1 MSLTVAGV
9 IWRSAFVEFQIK
21 CHLGYEVSGPAS
33 FLFNVAIARNSFQ
46 RIITEH
52 FEVGGAERC
61 QEMAIGGQRYHRVT
75 AQSGP
80 VELVY
85 DAVIDAT
92 HEVLG
97 DPSGLQVPLF
107 EQIPA
112 EALVFI
118 YPSRFCQSDLLA
130 RLAKREFNQDESG
143 FYRVTRICNWI
154 SERIEYLSGTTTPT
168 TSAFDTVTQLAGVCR
183 DFAHL
188 AIAFCRSLGI
198 PARFVSAYAY
208 GLNPPDFHA
217 YIEAFLGGRWILFD
231 PTRLAP
237 QSSFVR
243 IGHGRDA
250 ADTSFATIFGGVVMN
265 KMNLQMQPRAG
276 QRNPPEYTIA
286 PISNYP
292 SRSPV

>member
-1 MSLTVAGV
+1 MKFT
-9 IWRSAFVEFQIK
+9 IQ
-21 CHLGYEVSGPAS
+21 CCLGYQVSTPAS
-33 FLFNVAIARNSFQ
+33 FLFNVAIAQNSFQ
-46 RIITEH
+46 RLTTER
-52 FEVGGAERC
+52 FEVAGAKSC
-61 QEMAIGGQRYHRVT
+61 QEMVVGGQRYHRAT
-75 AQSGP
+75 AQSGS
-80 VELVY
+80 VELIYEAGVE
-85 DAVIDAT
+85 AT
-92 HEVLG
+92 HERLG
-97 DPSGLQVPLF
+97 DPGQLQVPLF

-112 EALVFI
+112 EALVFL

-130 RLAKREFNQDESG
+130 RLAKREFNQNEPG

-154 SERIEYLSGTTTPT
+154 FDRIEYLSGTTTPT

-217 YIEAFLGGRWILFD
+217 YMEAFLGGRWILFD
-231 PTRLAP
+231 PTRLSP

-243 IGHGRDA
+243 IGQGRDA
-250 ADTSFATIFGGVVMN
+250 ADTSFATIFGGASMN
-265 KMNLQMQPRAG
+265 KMELSMNPRSG
-276 QRNPPEYTIA
+276 QSSSPQYTTD

-292 SRSPV
+292 SNP

>member
-1 MSLTVAGV
+1 M
-9 IWRSAFVEFQIK
+9 EFRIK

-33 FLFNVAIARNSFQ
+33 FLFNVAVAQNSFQ

-52 FEVGGAERC
+52 FEIRGVEYS
-61 QEMAIGGQRYHRVT
+61 QEMAIDGQRYHRVT

-85 DAVIDAT
+85 EAVVDAT
-92 HEVLG
+92 HEVFG
-97 DPSGLQVPLF
+97 DPSQLQVPLF

-130 RLAKREFNQDESG
+130 RLAKREFDQDESG
-143 FYRVTRICNWI
+143 FYRVTRICNWV
-154 SERIEYLSGTTTPT
+154 SERIEYLSGTTTQT

-198 PARFVSAYAY
+198 PARFVSAYAC

-250 ADTSFATIFGGVVMN
+250 ADTSFATIFGGAVMN
-265 KMNLQMQPRAG
+265 KMELVMQPRTAG
-276 QRNPPEYTIA
+276 SSLPEYTIA

-292 SRSPV
+292 SHCPARKTFQ

>member
-1 MSLTVAGV
+1 M
-9 IWRSAFVEFQIK
+9 EFQIK
-21 CHLGYEVSGPAS
+21 CQLGYKVSGAAS
-33 FLFNVAIARNSFQ
+33 FLFNVAVAQNSFQ
-46 RIITEH
+46 RVITEH
-52 FEVGGAERC
+52 FEVAGAKSC
-61 QEMAIGGQRYHRVT
+61 QEMLIGGQRYHRVT
-75 AQSGP
+75 AQSGS
-80 VELVY
+80 VALIYE
-85 DAVIDAT
+85 AVVDAT
-92 HEVLG
+92 HELLG
-97 DPSGLQVPLF
+97 DPSRLQAPLF
-107 EQIPA
+107 EQIPS
-112 EALVFI
+112 EAMVFI

-154 SERIEYLSGTTTPT
+154 FERVEYLFGITTPT
-168 TSAFDTVTQLAGVCR
+168 TSAFDTATQLAGVCR

-243 IGHGRDA
+243 IGQGRDA
-250 ADTSFATIFGGVVMN
+250 ADTSFATIFGGAVMN
-265 KMNLQMQPRAG
+265 KMELSMQPSTG
-276 QRNPPEYTIA
+276 QRNSPEYTTA

-292 SRSPV
+292 SAAQSQKQSKSEAYRQE

>member
-1 MSLTVAGV
+1 M
-9 IWRSAFVEFQIK
+9 EFQIK
-21 CHLGYEVSGPAS
+21 CHLGYKVSGPAS
-33 FLFNVAIARNSFQ
+33 FLFNVAIAQNSFQ
-46 RIITEH
+46 RIITEN
-52 FEVGGAERC
+52 FEVGGAECC
-61 QEMAIGGQRYHRVT
+61 QEMVVGGQRYHRVT
-75 AQSGP
+75 AQSGL

-85 DAVIDAT
+85 DAVVDAT

-97 DPSGLQVPLF
+97 DPSRIQVPLF

-130 RLAKREFNQDESG
+130 RLAKREFKQDESG

-198 PARFVSAYAY
+198 PARFVSAYAH
-208 GLNPPDFHA
+208 GLNPPDFHV

-243 IGHGRDA
+243 IGQGRDA
-250 ADTSFATIFGGVVMN
+250 ADTSFATIFGGAKMN
-265 KMNLQMQPRAG
+265 KMELAMQPGTG
-276 QRNPPEYTIA
+276 QRNSPEYTTA

-292 SRSPV
+292 SCSPA

>member
-1 MSLTVAGV
+1 MV
-9 IWRSAFVEFQIK
+9 
-21 CHLGYEVSGPAS
+21 
-33 FLFNVAIARNSFQ
+33 
-46 RIITEH
+46 
-52 FEVGGAERC
+52 
-61 QEMAIGGQRYHRVT
+61 IGGQRYHRVT
-75 AQSGP
+75 AQNGP

-85 DAVIDAT
+85 DVVVDAT

-97 DPSGLQVPLF
+97 DPSWLQVPLF

-217 YIEAFLGGRWILFD
+217 YIETFLGGRWILFD

-243 IGHGRDA
+243 IGQGRDA
-250 ADTSFATIFGGVVMN
+250 ADTSFATIFGGAVMN
-265 KMNLQMQPRAG
+265 QMELEMQPRGG
-276 QRNPPEYTIA
+276 QCNSPEYTIA

-292 SRSPV
+292 SCSPV

>member
-1 MSLTVAGV
+1 MSLVVAGV
-9 IWRSAFVEFQIK
+9 IENRGFMEFQIK

-33 FLFNVAIARNSFQ
+33 FLFNVAVAQNSFQ

-52 FEVGGAERC
+52 FEVEGAEYC

-75 AQSGP
+75 AQSGR

-85 DAVIDAT
+85 DAVVDAI

-97 DPSGLQVPLF
+97 DPSRLQVPLF

-154 SERIEYLSGTTTPT
+154 SERIQYLSGTTTPT

-198 PARFVSAYAY
+198 PARFVSAYAF

-217 YIEAFLGGRWILFD
+217 YIETFLGGRWILFD

-250 ADTSFATIFGGVVMN
+250 ADTSFATIFGGAVMN
-265 KMNLQMQPRAG
+265 QMDLGMQPRTA
-276 QRNPPEYTIA
+276 QSNSPEYTTA

-292 SRSPV
+292 SRSPA

>member
-1 MSLTVAGV
+1 M
-9 IWRSAFVEFQIK
+9 EFQIK

-33 FLFNVAIARNSFQ
+33 FLFNVAVAQNMFQ
-46 RIITEH
+46 RITTEH
-52 FEVGGAERC
+52 LEVAGAESC
-61 QEMAIGGQRYHRVT
+61 QEMVIGSQRYHRVT
-75 AQSGP
+75 AQFGP
-80 VELVY
+80 VELIYEAGVE
-85 DAVIDAT
+85 AT
-92 HEVLG
+92 HELLG
-97 DPSGLQVPLF
+97 NPSGLQVPLF

-154 SERIEYLSGTTTPT
+154 FERIEYLSGTTTPT
-168 TSAFDTVTQLAGVCR
+168 TSAFDTVTELAGVCR

-208 GLNPPDFHA
+208 GLNPPDFHV
-217 YIEAFLGGRWILFD
+217 YFEAFLGGRWILFD

-250 ADTSFATIFGGVVMN
+250 ADTSFATIFGGAAMN
-265 KMNLQMQPRAG
+265 KMELSMKPANG
-276 QRNPPEYTIA
+276 QLSSPPYTTA

-292 SRSPV
+292 VLSEGFRAF